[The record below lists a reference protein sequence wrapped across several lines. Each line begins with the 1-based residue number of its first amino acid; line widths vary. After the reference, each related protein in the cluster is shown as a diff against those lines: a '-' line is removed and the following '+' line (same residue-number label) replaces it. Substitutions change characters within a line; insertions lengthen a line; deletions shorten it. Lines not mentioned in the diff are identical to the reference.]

1 MIAPNRPS
9 LGAGGAP
16 IGPAAGPSAD
26 IGMETPMSAMPS
38 ISPSL
43 SQGPTLSTGAT
54 NGTATGASSTGDFV
68 FNGSKGNPQSMMQ
81 TVLIA
86 LAVGG
91 AAWIIARRM

>member
-1 MIAPNRPS
+1 MIAPNRPT

-26 IGMETPMSAMPS
+26 IGMDTPMSAIPS

-54 NGTATGASSTGDFV
+54 NGTATGAASTGDFI
-68 FNGSKGNPQSMMQ
+68 FNGNKGEPQSMMQ